1 MSKTKALIEGSFT
14 CYHLTPTQ
22 PHPIDLVFLGKSVLV
37 DFWVE
42 IGKVSSLGA
51 GLGLRSNFWAY
62 YP

>member
-42 IGKVSSLGA
+42 IG
-51 GLGLRSNFWAY
+51 
-62 YP
+62 

>member
-1 MSKTKALIEGSFT
+1 MLPPDPDS
-14 CYHLTPTQ
+14 TP
-22 PHPIDLVFLGKSVLV
+22 PSCLVFLGKSVLV

-62 YP
+62 CPWG